1 MIRGAEAG
9 SESSNKRSSSAG
21 DVTGAWECMS
31 QDAARAYRGLT
42 AQDAAVRVDAIM
54 AEIGDRSRLLDDVDY
69 RALWAANI
77 RVVLGNL
84 DGSVRDNLAWG
95 AAWDVDPRDVSAPT
109 RLWYGESDT
118 PCPPAHGRWYADRIP
133 GAELVILPGAGH
145 VDVIDGHWPDVLAGL
160 LAIWGNRT

>member
-1 MIRGAEAG
+1 MWIPSALGGKYPSRPGQPGWLGPRQPGLGCSLGRG
-9 SESSNKRSSSAG
+9 SAR
-21 DVTGAWECMS
+21 C
-31 QDAARAYRGLT
+31 L
-42 AQDAAVRVDAIM
+42 
-54 AEIGDRSRLLDDVDY
+54 
-69 RALWAANI
+69 
-77 RVVLGNL
+77 
-84 DGSVRDNLAWG
+84 
-95 AAWDVDPRDVSAPT
+95 APT